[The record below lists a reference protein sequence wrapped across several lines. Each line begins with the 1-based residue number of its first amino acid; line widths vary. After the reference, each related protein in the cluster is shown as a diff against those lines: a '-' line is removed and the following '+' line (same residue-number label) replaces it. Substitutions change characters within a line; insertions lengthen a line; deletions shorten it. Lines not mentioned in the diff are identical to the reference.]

1 MFGYYCIC
9 FFIISFFLNLIS
21 YYYNSKLMR
30 IPWFICQ
37 LILKFNINLI
47 IILNKFIYPYMI
59 NILNYIPYNN
69 HIRFIFTIIYYL
81 ITLPWYCYD
90 CISIIF
96 SNLYIIISIIYQ
108 IFIDF
113 KDCIYEII
121 LLFVWCIY
129 YLLFT
134 IRGAMYVIHL
144 IF

>member
-1 MFGYYCIC
+1 
-9 FFIISFFLNLIS
+9 
-21 YYYNSKLMR
+21 MR

-37 LILKFNINLI
+37 IFFKFNINLI

-59 NILNYIPYNN
+59 NILQYIPYNN
-69 HIRFIFTIIYYL
+69 HIRLILTIIYYL

-90 CISIIF
+90 LISVIF
-96 SNLYIIISIIYQ
+96 SSLNIFIRIIYQ

-113 KDCIYEII
+113 KDCINEIV
-121 LLFVWCIY
+121 LLFIWCIY

-134 IRGAMYVIHL
+134 IRGAIYVIHL